1 LLAGDGDKAEVSNR
15 SAVGLRVPVDDNDA
29 LSTPRGGERMGQ
41 AANARAD
48 DGEIVRLRRGGYSLN
63 DDLDFNVRAYL
74 A

>member
-1 LLAGDGDKAEVSNR
+1 LLAGDRNEAEVPNR

-48 DGEIVRLRRGGYSLN
+48 DGKIVRTGRG
-63 DDLDFNVRAYL
+63 VAP
-74 A
+74 